1 MLRSFRI
8 THSSKSAI
16 ALALIVV
23 VMGAVIATGAG
34 VLARG
39 SSSSSYT
46 PQTRAYTI
54 TGVPVLVHEMQGTLD
69 YLQKDF
75 APGGIFDGKEV
86 YGFMPSTLTVYQG
99 DTVNL
104 TLVNPADDPH
114 TFTISEFGVN
124 AQMPGTSSTTTSF
137 VASKAGIYTYTCD
150 EAEHAPYMYGQLV
163 VLPDP
168 ASAQ

>member
-8 THSSKSAI
+8 TRSSKSVI

-39 SSSSSYT
+39 TSSSYT
-46 PQTRAYTI
+46 PQTRSYTI
-54 TGVPVLVHEMQGTLD
+54 TAVPVLVHEMQGTLD

-75 APGGIFDGKEV
+75 APGGVLDGKEV

-114 TFTISEFGVN
+114 TLTISEFGVN

-137 VASKAGIYTYTCD
+137 VASKAGIYTYVCE
-150 EAEHAPYMYGQLV
+150 EAEHFPYMYGQLV

>member
-1 MLRSFRI
+1 MLRSSHITRI
-8 THSSKSAI
+8 TKPVIAI
-16 ALALIVV
+16 GLVVV
-23 VMGAVIATGAG
+23 VMLGAAITLGTG
-34 VLARG
+34 VLAGRA
-39 SSSSSYT
+39 SSSYA

-54 TGVPVLVHEMQGTLD
+54 TAVPVLVHEMQGTLS

-75 APGGIFDGKEV
+75 APGGILDGKEV

-99 DTVNL
+99 DTLNL

-137 VASKAGIYTYTCD
+137 VASKAGIYTYTCE

-168 ASAQ
+168 ANAQ

>member
-1 MLRSFRI
+1 MLRSFRS
-8 THSSKSAI
+8 TRFGKPVI
-16 ALALIVV
+16 ALALVV
-23 VMGAVIATGAG
+23 VMLGAAIAAGAG
-34 VLARG
+34 VLAR
-39 SSSSSYT
+39 SASTSSYT
-46 PQTRAYTI
+46 PQTRTYTI
-54 TGVPVLVHEMQGTLD
+54 TAVPVLVHEMQSTLP

-75 APGGIFDGKEV
+75 APGGVLDGKEV

-99 DTVNL
+99 DTLNL

-137 VASKAGIYTYTCD
+137 VASKAGIYTYVCE
-150 EAEHAPYMYGQLV
+150 EAEHVPFMYGQLV

-168 ASAQ
+168 ATAQ